1 MAMSENILKSK
12 NVINIFNLAYFQFL
26 DESVFQNTY
35 SAENT
40 NGILVFCFEHPLY
53 ILHTGYVT
61 ASGRF
66 RLIER
71 CLDIKVHV

>member
-40 NGILVFCFEHPLY
+40 NGFSVFFLNTLY